1 MGEIEGRPMQV
12 IIYYDDESDS
22 EYRRLIPQC
31 EEIRELMDEIEAIRR
46 ASEEPPPET
55 YTASY

>member
-1 MGEIEGRPMQV
+1 MQV